1 MVIWEPES
9 LGILDLPSGRSIRGR
24 GLRNPLPSGPLP
36 TFGVYMTGKE
46 PPATEWDSVWVRW
59 RDFWL
64 PSDPAAL
71 RSALHEVWV
80 RSETERVEIA
90 CGGGYGRTGT
100 ALAALAIVD
109 GVPSQDAT
117 AYVRA
122 HYSPRAVEMP
132 WQRRFVTR
140 FTK

>member
-1 MVIWEPES
+1 MATWEPES
-9 LGILDLPSGRSIRGR
+9 IGILDLPSGRSIRGR

-36 TFGVYMTGKE
+36 TFGVYLTGKE
-46 PPATEWDSVWVRW
+46 PPATVWDSVWVRW

-64 PSDPAAL
+64 PSDPDAL

-80 RSETERVEIA
+80 RSESERVEIA

-100 ALAALAIVD
+100 ALAALAIMD
-109 GVPSQDAT
+109 GVSSKDAT

-140 FTK
+140 FTQ